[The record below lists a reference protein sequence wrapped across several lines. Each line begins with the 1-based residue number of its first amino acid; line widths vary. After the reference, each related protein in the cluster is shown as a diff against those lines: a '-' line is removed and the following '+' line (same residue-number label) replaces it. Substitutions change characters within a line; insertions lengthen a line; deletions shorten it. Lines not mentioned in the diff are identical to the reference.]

1 MCLKILSKWSQE
13 FEREQGG
20 TCQDLGGAKRSENSR
35 NYILIKKLH
44 NESTKNG

>member
-20 TCQDLGGAKRSENSR
+20 TYQDLGGAKRSENSR